1 MDRLLTVLEPL
12 LESAVD
18 LVDAFLLALVLELVE
33 ALGHLLADL
42 LGGLEVGHELLLVD
56 LVLRLQK
63 RSQSIIKLKWQF
75 VPKAALLE
83 VRLLPVLEVGE
94 AAADNGAL
102 NNALLFLLPH
112 GLVTEVIVPA
122 DVVGE
127 ASHFLY
133 RYYKY

>member
-63 RSQSIIKLKWQF
+63 RSQSII
-75 VPKAALLE
+75 
-83 VRLLPVLEVGE
+83 
-94 AAADNGAL
+94 
-102 NNALLFLLPH
+102 
-112 GLVTEVIVPA
+112 
-122 DVVGE
+122 
-127 ASHFLY
+127 
-133 RYYKY
+133 

>member
-1 MDRLLTVLEPL
+1 MHTVLEPL

-18 LVDAFLLALVLELVE
+18 LVDALLLALVLELVE

-42 LGGLEVGHELLLVD
+42 LGCLEVGHELLLVD
-56 LVLRLQK
+56 LVLRLQE

-75 VPKAALLE
+75 VPKAALLQ

-94 AAADNGAL
+94 AAADDSAL
-102 NNALLFLLPH
+102 HYALLFLLPH
-112 GLVTEVIVPA
+112 GLVTEVVVPA

>member
-1 MDRLLTVLEPL
+1 MLTVLEPL

-56 LVLRLQK
+56 LVLRLQE

>member
-1 MDRLLTVLEPL
+1 MLTVLEPL
-12 LESAVD
+12 LEPAVD
-18 LVDAFLLALVLELVE
+18 LVDAFLLALVLELVQ
-33 ALGHLLADL
+33 ALSHLLADL

-56 LVLRLQK
+56 LVLRLQE
-63 RSQSIIKLKWQF
+63 RSQSIIYLKWQF
-75 VPKAALLE
+75 VPQAALLE

-94 AAADNGAL
+94 TAANNGAL
-102 NNALLFLLPH
+102 DDALLFLLPH
-112 GLVTEVIVPA
+112 RLVAKVIVPA

>member
-75 VPKAALLE
+75 IPQAALLE

-94 AAADNGAL
+94 TAANDRAL
-102 NNALLFLLPH
+102 DDALLFLLPY
-112 GLVTEVIVPA
+112 GLVTEIVVPA

>member
-18 LVDAFLLALVLELVE
+18 LVDALLLALVLELVE

-56 LVLRLQK
+56 LVLRLQE

>member
-1 MDRLLTVLEPL
+1 MHTVLEPL

-18 LVDAFLLALVLELVE
+18 LVDALLLALVLELVE

-56 LVLRLQK
+56 LVLRLQE

-75 VPKAALLE
+75 VPKAALLQ

-94 AAADNGAL
+94 AAADNRAL
-102 NNALLFLLPH
+102 DNALLFLLPH
-112 GLVTEVIVPA
+112 GLVTEVVVPA

>member
-56 LVLRLQK
+56 LVLRLQE

>member
-56 LVLRLQK
+56 LVLSFQE

>member
-1 MDRLLTVLEPL
+1 MLTVLEPL
-12 LESAVD
+12 LEPAVD
-18 LVDAFLLALVLELVE
+18 LVDAFLLALVLELVQ

-56 LVLRLQK
+56 LVLRLQE
-63 RSQSIIKLKWQF
+63 RSQSIIYLKWQF
-75 VPKAALLE
+75 VPQAALLE
-83 VRLLPVLEVGE
+83 VRLLPVLEVGK
-94 AAADNGAL
+94 AAADNSAL
-102 NNALLFLLPH
+102 DDALLFLLPH
-112 GLVTEVIVPA
+112 GLVAKVIVPA

>member
-1 MDRLLTVLEPL
+1 
-12 LESAVD
+12 
-18 LVDAFLLALVLELVE
+18 VLELVE
-33 ALGHLLADL
+33 ALSHLLADL

-56 LVLRLQK
+56 FVLRLQE
-63 RSQSIIKLKWQF
+63 RSQSIIYLKWQF
-75 VPKAALLE
+75 VPQAALLE

-94 AAADNGAL
+94 TAADNRAL

-112 GLVTEVIVPA
+112 GLVTKVIVPA

>member
-1 MDRLLTVLEPL
+1 M
-12 LESAVD
+12 
-18 LVDAFLLALVLELVE
+18 LELIQ

-56 LVLRLQK
+56 LVLRLQE
-63 RSQSIIKLKWQF
+63 RSQSIIYLKWQF
-75 VPKAALLE
+75 IPQAALLE

-94 AAADNGAL
+94 TAANDGAL
-102 NNALLFLLPH
+102 DNTLLFLLPH
-112 GLVTEVIVPA
+112 GLVAKVVVPA

>member
-1 MDRLLTVLEPL
+1 MHTVLEPL

-18 LVDAFLLALVLELVE
+18 LVDALLLALVLELVE

-56 LVLRLQK
+56 LVLSLQE

-75 VPKAALLE
+75 VPKAALLK

-94 AAADNGAL
+94 AAADDSAL
-102 NNALLFLLPH
+102 HYALLFLLPH
-112 GLVTEVIVPA
+112 GLVTEVVVPA

>member
-1 MDRLLTVLEPL
+1 MLTVLEPL
-12 LESAVD
+12 LEPAVD
-18 LVDAFLLALVLELVE
+18 LFDAFLLALVLELIQ
-33 ALGHLLADL
+33 ALCHFLADL

-56 LVLRLQK
+56 LVLSLQE
-63 RSQSIIKLKWQF
+63 RSQSIIYLKWQF
-75 VPKAALLE
+75 VPQAALLE

-94 AAADNGAL
+94 TAADNGAL
-102 NNALLFLLPH
+102 DNALLFLLPDS
-112 GLVTEVIVPA
+112 LVAKVIVSA

>member
-1 MDRLLTVLEPL
+1 M
-12 LESAVD
+12 
-18 LVDAFLLALVLELVE
+18 LELVQ

-56 LVLRLQK
+56 LVLRLQE
-63 RSQSIIKLKWQF
+63 RSQSIIYLKWQF
-75 VPKAALLE
+75 VPQAALLE
-83 VRLLPVLEVGE
+83 VRLLPMLEVGE
-94 AAADNGAL
+94 TAANNRAL
-102 NNALLFLLPH
+102 DYALLFLLPDS
-112 GLVTEVIVPA
+112 LVATVIVPA

>member
-56 LVLRLQK
+56 LVLSFQE

-75 VPKAALLE
+75 VPKAALLQ